1 MSKMDQNLPLITD
14 VEGVYANGISIGIK
28 QPAKK
33 DLALIYVPDAFSS
46 AGVFTTNRFAA
57 PSVSHT
63 RKILK
68 SNTLKALLINSGNA
82 NTGIGKDGSENTKE
96 LVARTAK
103 HLNLR
108 SSEVGMGSTGIIGVP
123 LTMDTMRNGVDT
135 LLNDPLIK
143 DGHAA
148 AEAILTTDTFV
159 KEFGSK
165 TIIDGKE
172 IIVAGITKGSGMIE
186 PNMATTLTY
195 LVTNAAI
202 PTKELNTYLK
212 EAVDQSYNLISV
224 DSDMSTSDMVVIIST
239 GEHKLKLFDLEQRH
253 AFKDA
258 LTDTCKELAKLVVK
272 DGEGATKVIEV
283 TVEGATSFSEARLI
297 AKSVVNSP
305 LVKTAVYGEDPN
317 WGRVLMAAGKVP
329 SKLNPDKCEVR
340 FGSEIVFSKGIACT
354 FDEKVVKKDLSHSE
368 VKINVNLNLGKHS
381 ATVLGCDLTEGYIK
395 INTDYN

>member
-14 VEGVYANGISIGIK
+14 IDGVYANGISIGIK

-57 PSVSHT
+57 PSVMHC
-63 RKILK
+63 RKVLKKNTVKAILV
-68 SNTLKALLINSGNA
+68 NSGNA
-82 NTGIGKDGSENTKE
+82 NTGIGKEGAENTKE
-96 LVARTAK
+96 LVSRTAN
-103 HLNLR
+103 HLSLR
-108 SSEVGMGSTGIIGVP
+108 PSEVAMGSTGIIGVP
-123 LTMDTMRNGVDT
+123 LTMDTMRQGVDT
-135 LLNDPLIK
+135 LLSDPLIK

-159 KEFGSK
+159 KEFGAK
-165 TIIDGKE
+165 TNVDGKE

-195 LVTNAAI
+195 IVTNAAI
-202 PTKELNTYLK
+202 PTKELNIYLK

-239 GEHKLKLFDLEQRH
+239 GEHKLKLFDLEQRKQ
-253 AFKDA
+253 FTDL
-258 LTDTCKELAKLVVK
+258 LTHTCQELAKLVVK

-297 AKSVVNSP
+297 AKSIVNSP

-329 SKLNPDKCEVR
+329 SKLNPDKCEVT
-340 FGSEIVFSKGIACT
+340 FGSQTVFSKGNACS
-354 FDEKVVKKDLSHSE
+354 FDTAQVKKDLAQSE
-368 VKINVNLNLGKHS
+368 VSINVNLNLGQDK